1 MKLILYNLVING
13 CGYMNNYLPVMMLKD
28 LIILPNQEI
37 KVETRKDDLLIAV
50 SNKHHNGNLLLV
62 CPNDTL
68 EEEPSINDLPTIGVI
83 GIIKNIIDLPNGNIR
98 LTILGTTRVKIEKY
112 NNLEDNKNILMASI
126 TSITDNKTDIVS
138 ETALKRKL
146 IKTLTTYINISHT
159 ISNSVLSQIAQINDL
174 NKLTDIVTTFIPLSF
189 EKKVNY
195 MNELDPLKRA
205 TNLIYDISV
214 EIEVCELDEKIEDTL
229 REEMESN
236 QREFILRE
244 KIKQIKKEL
253 GDDKDTDSV
262 KDEYLTKLDDLVLS
276 DTTKTKLVLEI
287 KKLDYLPEG
296 HPERAVVQN
305 YLDTILNLPWNK
317 VKPEETDLEKIKKS
331 LTKSHYGLNNIKDR
345 IIEYAAL
352 KKRNPYLKNPVICLV
367 GAPGVG
373 KTSISIA
380 IAKALNR
387 EFYKLS
393 VGGLSDTSELMGNR
407 RTYLGSNMGKIMQAI
422 KKCDCKN
429 PVILIDE
436 VDKMLKNYNGDPA
449 AALLEIVDPEQN
461 YLFTDNYLEE
471 PFDLSNVMF
480 IMSANDI
487 ENIPPALFDRLEII
501 ELASYTLEE
510 KIDIAKKYLI
520 PNIYKNYLLNTRDL
534 KISDD
539 VIKEIVNSY
548 TKEAGLRELKRTLE
562 QLIRKIILAY
572 EDESLKLNVSEDM
585 LAKYLGPKKFLA
597 SEILTNEAPGI
608 INALAYTPLGGVVME
623 IECCLFEGK
632 GEIITTGSLGNVI
645 LESIEVA
652 ISYIRSNK
660 DFFKVND
667 YYFDNRNIHLHFLEG
682 ATPKDGPSAGVSI
695 TSSLLSLILN
705 KPISK
710 EIAMTGEIGLNGE
723 VLEVGGIKEKVIGAY
738 NNGIKTIFIPKTNLK
753 NLEEIPKSILN
764 KLTIHGVSNYSE
776 IYQAIFMS
784 NEKN

>member
-1 MKLILYNLVING
+1 M
-13 CGYMNNYLPVMMLKD
+13 
-28 LIILPNQEI
+28 
-37 KVETRKDDLLIAV
+37 
-50 SNKHHNGNLLLV
+50 
-62 CPNDTL
+62 
-68 EEEPSINDLPTIGVI
+68 
-83 GIIKNIIDLPNGNIR
+83 
-98 LTILGTTRVKIEKY
+98 
-112 NNLEDNKNILMASI
+112 
-126 TSITDNKTDIVS
+126 
-138 ETALKRKL
+138 
-146 IKTLTTYINISHT
+146 
-159 ISNSVLSQIAQINDL
+159 
-174 NKLTDIVTTFIPLSF
+174 
-189 EKKVNY
+189 
-195 MNELDPLKRA
+195 
-205 TNLIYDISV
+205 
-214 EIEVCELDEKIEDTL
+214 
-229 REEMESN
+229 
-236 QREFILRE
+236 
-244 KIKQIKKEL
+244 
-253 GDDKDTDSV
+253 
-262 KDEYLTKLDDLVLS
+262 TKLDDLVLS
-276 DTTKTKLVLEI
+276 DATKTKLVLEI

-487 ENIPPALFDRLEII
+487 ENIPPALYDRLEII

-585 LAKYLGPKKFLA
+585 LAK
-597 SEILTNEAPGI
+597 
-608 INALAYTPLGGVVME
+608 
-623 IECCLFEGK
+623 
-632 GEIITTGSLGNVI
+632 
-645 LESIEVA
+645 
-652 ISYIRSNK
+652 
-660 DFFKVND
+660 
-667 YYFDNRNIHLHFLEG
+667 
-682 ATPKDGPSAGVSI
+682 
-695 TSSLLSLILN
+695 
-705 KPISK
+705 
-710 EIAMTGEIGLNGE
+710 
-723 VLEVGGIKEKVIGAY
+723 
-738 NNGIKTIFIPKTNLK
+738 
-753 NLEEIPKSILN
+753 
-764 KLTIHGVSNYSE
+764 
-776 IYQAIFMS
+776 
-784 NEKN
+784 